1 MKIYANAY
9 FINVNVKGLY
19 ILGQVQ
25 MDISQVDGKKRW
37 DLWIL
42 EALESF
48 RIILEAYNFGPVQD
62 IFRPDF
68 WHLVL

>member
-1 MKIYANAY
+1 MKIYANTY

-37 DLWIL
+37 DL
-42 EALESF
+42 
-48 RIILEAYNFGPVQD
+48 
-62 IFRPDF
+62 
-68 WHLVL
+68 